1 MPAIAQWK
9 REEVAKLTKMLTES
23 SVVGVAEIGG
33 IPGVQMQEM
42 RASLREDVA
51 IVGTKNRLLR
61 LAIAEAAKSRPG
73 LEALTEKVDGQMA
86 VIATDMNPFSLYKKL
101 GAGAT
106 MAPLKGGQ
114 ISPIDVEVKKGPT
127 AFGPGPIVGEF
138 QKAGIPAKIEG
149 PKVAIIKDVT
159 PVKAGEVVSADLA
172 LMLAKLEIKPV
183 ELKIDLKAAFEVDTM
198 FTPDVLAIDE
208 DAIFAEMTLAAR
220 TAVEVS
226 LQTAFPTKESM
237 DLLVTRAYKTSAAL
251 ALEAGVEHDDQAAAA
266 YAAMLAGQGKKPEDL
281 SEELK
286 ERLGDNLDTLSNV
299 AVAAPVASDDS
310 AEEPE
315 EEEEEEVSEDD
326 AAAGLGALFG

>member
-1 MPAIAQWK
+1 MAAIAQWK
-9 REEVAKLTKMLTES
+9 REEVARLTKMLVDS
-23 SVVGVAEIGG
+23 PVVGVAEIGG

-42 RASLREDVA
+42 RATLRKDVN

-61 LAIAEAAKSRPG
+61 LAIADAAKARPG
-73 LEALTEKVDGQMA
+73 LDKLADLVDGQMA

-114 ISPIDVEVKKGPT
+114 VSPIDVLVKKGPT

-159 PVKAGEVVSADLA
+159 PVKAGEVVSGPLA

-183 ELKIDLKAAFEVDTM
+183 ELKIDLKAAFEQDTM
-198 FTPDVLAIDE
+198 FMPDVLAIDE
-208 DAIFAEMTLAAR
+208 DAIFADMIRAAR
-220 TAVEVS
+220 TAVELS

-237 DLLVTRAYKTSAAL
+237 KLLLTRAYKVSAAL
-251 ALEAGVEHDDQAAAA
+251 SLEAGVEFDDQAAQA

-281 SEELK
+281 SEVLK
-286 ERLGDNLDTLSNV
+286 ERLGDALTTLSNV
-299 AVAAPVASDDS
+299 AIAAPVAS
-310 AEEPE
+310 EEAAPE
-315 EEEEEEVSEDD
+315 AEEEEEEVSEDD

>member
-9 REEVAKLTKMLTES
+9 RDEVAKLTKMLVDS
-23 SVVGVAEIGG
+23 NVVGVAEIGG

-42 RASLREDVA
+42 RATLRKDVD
-51 IVGTKNRLLR
+51 IIGTKNRLLR
-61 LAIAEAAKSRPG
+61 LAIADAAKQRPG
-73 LEALTEKVDGQMA
+73 IEKLADLVDGQMA
-86 VIATDMNPFSLYKKL
+86 IIATDMNPFSLYKKL

-114 ISPIDVEVKKGPT
+114 ISPLDVLVKKGPT

-183 ELKIDLKAAFEVDTM
+183 ELKIDLKAAFELDTM
-198 FTPDVLAIDE
+198 FMPDVLAIDE
-208 DAIFAEMTLAAR
+208 DAVFAQIVAGIR
-220 TAVEVS
+220 TGIEVS

-237 DLLVTRAYKTSAAL
+237 KLLLTRAYKTSAAL
-251 ALEAGVEHDDQAAAA
+251 SLEAGVEFDAQASQA

-286 ERLGDNLDTLSNV
+286 ERLGDALDTLSNV
-299 AVAAPVASDDS
+299 AIAAPVAS
-310 AEEPE
+310 EEPAE
-315 EEEEEEVSEDD
+315 AEEEEEEVSEDD